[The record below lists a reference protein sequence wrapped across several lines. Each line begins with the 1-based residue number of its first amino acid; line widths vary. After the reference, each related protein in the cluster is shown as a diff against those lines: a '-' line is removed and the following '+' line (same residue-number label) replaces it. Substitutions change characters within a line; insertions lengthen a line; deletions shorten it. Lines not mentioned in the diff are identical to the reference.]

1 MCVCMGEILRKVG
14 CFFIR
19 ETVEDCGEFFGNGC
33 SLLNYGRRRFRFCWR
48 KLLRSLQSLSGW
60 FR

>member
-1 MCVCMGEILRKVG
+1 MARAFVYVCVYGRDFSKGGV
-14 CFFIR
+14 FFIR

-33 SLLNYGRRRFRFCWR
+33 SLLNYG
-48 KLLRSLQSLSGW
+48 SLQSLSGW